1 MSITSAST
9 PSSGTKRRRHPNDDN
24 NNKEEESSTKRPA
37 PLPWWLGRGVFG
49 RFFGGGAPDHGIQSH
64 GCIVDNNIGNN
75 GQEAVYANED
85 EEGNDVNADNNGANN
100 RAGAGALHDRTNTT
114 NIQCPDAPIKPREQ
128 RLYGRRVRPSNED
141 DVEENNYLGSVDNG
155 DSTENDE
162 EDKEDDFND
171 TLQQY
176 TIKLH
181 QDSAAKLGFQELQLL
196 QDEDDRIEVAEE
208 IRREFDQ
215 KEHEEEEER
224 LRQITEDSN
233 WEKGARDAVDEQDRQ
248 EEEDGY
254 NELQHQKEEEEQHE
268 MRQAELERSL
278 RELIDDGSSNSSNE
292 QSQQETDDAELPSE
306 QPLNEVA
313 AVQRDE
319 DDGDEEEEDENE
331 ATDEAYARAL
341 QHRYDD
347 EQSRLSQ
354 QVAVDAA
361 LALALQ
367 NEYSPHA
374 REISSSTNPSETFE
388 FKDPQQEVAVL
399 AAMAVEEEED
409 ITEEVAMEA
418 LVDPRSEDDDA
429 LALAEEAAEN
439 FESESI
445 EREMDN
451 DGVGEEAA
459 AAADDDEEEEEVAAA
474 TPPPTAEKVRVCVRI
489 RVLAFVCF
497 IL

>member
-1 MSITSAST
+1 MSIGTSTST
-9 PSSGTKRRRHPNDDN
+9 QSSGTKRRHPNDDN
-24 NNKEEESSTKRPA
+24 NNKEEQSSRKRPA
-37 PLPWWLGRGVFG
+37 PLPWYARGVFG

-64 GCIVDNNIGNN
+64 GGIVDNNIGNN
-75 GQEAVYANED
+75 GREAVYANED

-100 RAGAGALHDRTNTT
+100 RAGALRDRTNTP
-114 NIQCPDAPIKPREQ
+114 IIRCPAAPIKPRE
-128 RLYGRRVRPSNED
+128 RHLYGRRLRSSNEA

-196 QDEDDRIEVAEE
+196 QDEDDRIEVAEQ

-215 KEHEEEEER
+215 KEHEEEKER

-233 WEKGARDAVDEQDRQ
+233 WERGARDAVDEQDRQ

-268 MRQAELERSL
+268 MRQAELEWSL
-278 RELIDDGSSNSSNE
+278 RELIDDGSDSSDE
-292 QSQQETDDAELPSE
+292 QAEQETDDAELASE

-313 AVQRDE
+313 AVQQDE
-319 DDGDEEEEDENE
+319 DDGDDEEEDENE
-331 ATDEAYARAL
+331 ARNEAYARAL

-354 QVAVDAA
+354 QEAVDAA

-367 NEYSPHA
+367 NKIAPHA

-388 FKDPQQEVAVL
+388 FKDPQQEVDEQCGGAVL
-399 AAMAVEEEED
+399 AAMAEEEEEED

-418 LVDPRSEDDDA
+418 LVDPRSDDDDA
-429 LALAEEAAEN
+429 LALQNEAAEN

-445 EREMDN
+445 EREMD
-451 DGVGEEAA
+451 DDDVGEEAA
-459 AAADDDEEEEEVAAA
+459 AQ
-474 TPPPTAEKVRVCVRI
+474 
-489 RVLAFVCF
+489 L
-497 IL
+497 